1 MAHYLVKARPTD
13 DLDALRA
20 ELDSGAIKEME
31 PFGNEL
37 HHALMNARVDD
48 AGWALWEEN
57 CYCNPP
63 LKQEREVLDRYFD
76 DLSTVTINKGEGWA
90 QLEDLPSLW
99 ERATQQ

>member
-1 MAHYLVKARPTD
+1 MAHYLVKARPPV
-13 DLDALRA
+13 DLDELRA
-20 ELDSGAIKEME
+20 ELDSGDIQQME
-31 PFGNEL
+31 PFGPEL

-90 QLEDLPSLW
+90 ELEELPSLW
-99 ERATQQ
+99 EKATQQ